1 MNTII
6 PATLLLLLVSLTE
19 IHGEFIKMCYYSA
32 WAAYRD
38 GDQALKPED
47 VDAHHCTHLALAY
60 GTIDDSGKRVKFP
73 DVFEDMHL
81 PERMNSLR
89 DHNEDLNMVLSV
101 GGWMMDSEAWSN
113 MLMSKEN
120 MEEFAKEAIVF
131 LRFHDFDGIDLD
143 WQYPAFRK
151 STAEDR
157 ERFADFMEI
166 MRHAIETEHEPDS
179 KWSLSLSLSVDP
191 SAYRVINSYNLKR
204 MAREV
209 DFFNL
214 KTYDLH
220 GHWDEPMAAV
230 HHSPLTHADSP
241 ININTLARSWA
252 EAGVPKNMLVLG
264 IPYYGRSFRLQN
276 PNMTM
281 PGAPALG
288 PGSDGGEG
296 IPVNKICHLIRGG
309 VQEQYI
315 PEQKVPYYVMGD
327 EWVGF
332 DNLRSVREKAMLV
345 ASNHLGGVALWTLDQ
360 DDHRGVC
367 GEKWSITFEV
377 IHGLGRAEYVDYVA
391 AKQESLRELI
401 NHKIVH
407 TSKEIGYYSDVQN
420 STMAARKEAELAQL
434 QNDLAT
440 LQDQQ
445 QKQWMQVQRAATLG
459 GKALPPLDQ
468 PSWKL

>member
-1 MNTII
+1 MQNKYKYQVG
-6 PATLLLLLVSLTE
+6 TLTNIYFNFSL
-19 IHGEFIKMCYYSA
+19 
-32 WAAYRD
+32 
-38 GDQALKPED
+38 
-47 VDAHHCTHLALAY
+47 
-60 GTIDDSGKRVKFP
+60 
-73 DVFEDMHL
+73 
-81 PERMNSLR
+81 SLQI
-89 DHNEDLNMVLSV
+89 L
-101 GGWMMDSEAWSN
+101 
-113 MLMSKEN
+113 
-120 MEEFAKEAIVF
+120 
-131 LRFHDFDGIDLD
+131 
-143 WQYPAFRK
+143 
-151 STAEDR
+151 
-157 ERFADFMEI
+157 
-166 MRHAIETEHEPDS
+166 RHAIETEHEPDS

-204 MAREV
+204 LAREV

-315 PEQKVPYYVMGD
+315 PEQKVPYFVMGD

-391 AKQESLRELI
+391 AKQESLRTLI

-420 STMAARKEAELAQL
+420 STMAARKEAELEQL

-445 QKQWMQVQRAATLG
+445 QKQWMQVQRSATLG
-459 GKALPPLDQ
+459 GKAIPPLDQ

>member
-6 PATLLLLLVSLTE
+6 LASLLVLLVSLTE

-60 GTIDDSGKRVKFP
+60 GTIDASGKRVKFP

-101 GGWMMDSEAWSN
+101 GGWMMDSEAWS
-113 MLMSKEN
+113 
-120 MEEFAKEAIVF
+120 
-131 LRFHDFDGIDLD
+131 
-143 WQYPAFRK
+143 
-151 STAEDR
+151 
-157 ERFADFMEI
+157 
-166 MRHAIETEHEPDS
+166 
-179 KWSLSLSLSVDP
+179 
-191 SAYRVINSYNLKR
+191 
-204 MAREV
+204 
-209 DFFNL
+209 
-214 KTYDLH
+214 
-220 GHWDEPMAAV
+220 
-230 HHSPLTHADSP
+230 
-241 ININTLARSWA
+241 
-252 EAGVPKNMLVLG
+252 NMLVLG

-315 PEQKVPYYVMGD
+315 PEQKVPYFVMGD

-391 AKQESLRELI
+391 AKQESLRTLI

-420 STMAARKEAELAQL
+420 STMAARKEAELEQL

-445 QKQWMQVQRAATLG
+445 QKQWMQVQRSATLG
-459 GKALPPLDQ
+459 GKAIPPLDQ